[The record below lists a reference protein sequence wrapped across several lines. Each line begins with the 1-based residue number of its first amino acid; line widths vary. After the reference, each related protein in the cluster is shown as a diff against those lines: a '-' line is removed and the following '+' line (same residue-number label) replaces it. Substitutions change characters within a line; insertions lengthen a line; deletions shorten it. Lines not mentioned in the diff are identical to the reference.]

1 MMGEGPRQQT
11 EKPSQVWIVAIPVLF
26 VLLWASGFVVP
37 RVFGPYV
44 EPITFIGARNGGAAL
59 VLVLIALALRRPW
72 PQQRSEQLGL
82 MWAGALLQGFFTMAV
97 YWSIHRGLPVG
108 IAALAGG
115 LQPALTALF
124 AAWIVSE
131 RVSARQ
137 WIGIALGFAGLMLV
151 MTPKLGAGQAAT
163 SAGLTAL
170 ALAGVACTSYASI
183 YQKRFEAAGDAVT
196 RTALMY
202 VGALVPTLIVAP
214 LIEDVHVT
222 WAVPLFAV
230 YAWSV
235 LALAIGATM
244 ALLHLIQKGQAA
256 KAASLIYLVPPVSA
270 AMAYLGFGETVTPL
284 QIAGFAL
291 AALGV
296 ALVQVRAPGAWAGVV
311 RRGRAWLSGRQRP
324 PGR

>member
-1 MMGEGPRQQT
+1 MEEGPRQQT
-11 EKPSQVWIVAIPVLF
+11 EKSSQVSIVAIPVLF

-222 WAVPLFAV
+222 FR
-230 YAWSV
+230 SV
-235 LALAIGATM
+235 FVVGAGARYRSDDGAASPDPKRPSGQGRLAYLSG
-244 ALLHLIQKGQAA
+244 
-256 KAASLIYLVPPVSA
+256 AASLGRHGLSGLWGNGYA
-270 AMAYLGFGETVTPL
+270 AADRR
-284 QIAGFAL
+284 
-291 AALGV
+291 
-296 ALVQVRAPGAWAGVV
+296 VRAGGTRCSLGAGSRTGSVGGAGQAGPRMAV
-311 RRGRAWLSGRQRP
+311 GAATTGPMTSTG
-324 PGR
+324 